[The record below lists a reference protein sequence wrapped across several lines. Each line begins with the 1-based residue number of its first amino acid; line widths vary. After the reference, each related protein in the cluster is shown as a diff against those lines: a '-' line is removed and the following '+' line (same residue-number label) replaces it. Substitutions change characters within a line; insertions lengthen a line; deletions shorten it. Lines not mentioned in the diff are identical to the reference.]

1 VNGVPVIQGLPS
13 GGVNAQNP
21 LETII
26 PADDPGAA
34 FELAPPVF
42 ATSDGYDDESNSQ
55 ENEEEEED

>member
-1 VNGVPVIQGLPS
+1 MPS
-13 GGVNAQNP
+13 GGMNAQNP

-42 ATSDGYDDESNSQ
+42 ATSDGYDDEGNSQ